1 MASQIIFSNLSRSDD
16 YSILLNGQEV
26 GKVLPLKTI
35 TIDVEE
41 GRYELDVRG
50 SNEEGLPSM
59 CKPVQITIDDCKTVH
74 LQIVAPHFA
83 IGIYDEKGNQ
93 LNDHHGFTC
102 GYIADGVHINNPKK

>member
-26 GKVLPLKTI
+26 GKVLPLKNI
-35 TIDVEE
+35 TIDVEKGE
-41 GRYELDVRG
+41 YELDVRG

-59 CKPVQITIDDCKTVH
+59 CKPIQIKIDDGKTIH

-93 LNDHHGFTC
+93 LNDNHDFIC
-102 GYIADGVHINNPKK
+102 GYIADGVHINNPKT